1 MLSNELQLTAL
12 RLPYFNSY
20 SGKMGATGAESQER
34 AEPPPQHP
42 LVSFYYKIQVRLP
55 GCLLP
60 ALIRPMPITIDDI
73 LDAADEHNASDIFLQ
88 EDEIPRLKITE
99 QIHVY
104 GEERMS
110 LGQLTALWQSCG
122 GDPQADRDR
131 DSGLVSRS
139 HTRFR
144 VNMHKSIGRLGA
156 VLRRIR
162 TYIPD
167 LATLG
172 APDWLLTKWAAKPYG
187 IILVTGPTG
196 TGKSTTLA
204 SLLKWMNDHLARHIV
219 TIEDPIE
226 YMFTNNMCLFT
237 QREVGRDTDSF
248 GRGLRGAMRQAP
260 DVIFVGE
267 IRDFDTAL
275 TALQASETGH
285 LVLASLHSEKVSD
298 TMERFLNLFPPDQI
312 NLGLHLLSHQ
322 LIGIC
327 CQKLVQKVDG
337 GLKLLVEHIEN
348 GGAVRDWIAR
358 RDVDKIQDYLMR
370 GSDPN
375 STNFL
380 RSIISAYEAGVID
393 EPTAIM
399 ATGNETE
406 FRRAARGI
414 ST

>member
-1 MLSNELQLTAL
+1 
-12 RLPYFNSY
+12 
-20 SGKMGATGAESQER
+20 
-34 AEPPPQHP
+34 
-42 LVSFYYKIQVRLP
+42 
-55 GCLLP
+55 
-60 ALIRPMPITIDDI
+60 MPFGIDDI

-88 EDEIPRLKITE
+88 EGEIPRLKIAE

-104 GEERMS
+104 GEERVP
-110 LGQLTALWQSCG
+110 LGMLAALWQTCG
-122 GDPQADRDR
+122 GDPSTDRDR

-139 HTRFR
+139 NTRFR
-144 VNMHKSIGRLGA
+144 VNLHKSVGRLGA

-162 TYIPD
+162 TSIPD
-167 LATLG
+167 LAVLG
-172 APDWLLTKWAAKPYG
+172 APDWLLTKWAMKPYG

-204 SLLKWMNDHLARHIV
+204 ALLKWMNQNMARHIV

-226 YMFTNNMCLFT
+226 YMFTNEQCLFT
-237 QREVGRDTDSF
+237 QREVGRDTDTF

-298 TMERFLNLFPPDQI
+298 TMERFLNLFPPDQL

-327 CQKLVQKVDG
+327 CQKLVQRVDG

-358 RDVDKIQDYLMR
+358 RDVDKIQEYLMR

-406 FRRAARGI
+406 FRRAARGV
-414 ST
+414 TT

>member
-1 MLSNELQLTAL
+1 
-12 RLPYFNSY
+12 
-20 SGKMGATGAESQER
+20 
-34 AEPPPQHP
+34 
-42 LVSFYYKIQVRLP
+42 
-55 GCLLP
+55 
-60 ALIRPMPITIDDI
+60 MPITIDDI

-88 EDEIPRLKITE
+88 EDEVPRLKISE

-104 GEERMS
+104 GEERMT
-110 LGQLTALWQSCG
+110 LANLTALWQTCG
-122 GDPQADRDR
+122 ADPLNDRDR
-131 DSGLVSRS
+131 DSGLVSHR

-162 TYIPD
+162 TSIPD

-172 APDWLLTKWAAKPYG
+172 APDWLLTKWATKPYG

-204 SLLKWMNDHLARHIV
+204 ALLQWMNATLARHVV
-219 TIEDPIE
+219 TIEDPVE
-226 YMFTNNMCLFT
+226 YMFTNDRCLFT
-237 QREVGRDTDSF
+237 QREVGRDTDTF

-327 CQKLVQKVDG
+327 CQKLVQRVDG

-370 GSDPN
+370 GTDPN

-380 RSIISAYEAGVID
+380 RSIIAAYEAGIID
-393 EPTAIM
+393 EPTAIL

-414 ST
+414 TT

>member
-1 MLSNELQLTAL
+1 
-12 RLPYFNSY
+12 
-20 SGKMGATGAESQER
+20 
-34 AEPPPQHP
+34 
-42 LVSFYYKIQVRLP
+42 
-55 GCLLP
+55 
-60 ALIRPMPITIDDI
+60 MPITIDDI
-73 LDAADEHNASDIFLQ
+73 LNAADEHNASDIFLQ
-88 EDEIPRLKITE
+88 EGELPRLKIEE

-104 GEERMS
+104 GEERIS
-110 LGQLTALWQSCG
+110 LSALTGLWQVCG
-122 GDPQADRDR
+122 GDPATDRDR
-131 DSGLVSRS
+131 DSGLVSRAQ
-139 HTRFR
+139 TRFR
-144 VNMHKSIGRLGA
+144 VNMHKSVGRLGA

-162 TYIPD
+162 TFIPD
-167 LATLG
+167 LNVLG
-172 APDWLLTKWAAKPYG
+172 APDWLLTKWAMKPYG

-204 SLLKWMNDHLARHIV
+204 SLLKWMNQNMARHIV

-226 YMFTNNMCLFT
+226 YMFENERCLFT
-237 QREVGRDTDSF
+237 QREVGRDTDTF

-327 CQKLVQKVDG
+327 CQKLVQRVDG

-348 GGAVRDWIAR
+348 GGAVRDWISR
-358 RDVDKIQDYLMR
+358 RDVDKIQEYLMR

-380 RSIISAYEAGVID
+380 RSILAAYESGIID

>member
-1 MLSNELQLTAL
+1 
-12 RLPYFNSY
+12 
-20 SGKMGATGAESQER
+20 
-34 AEPPPQHP
+34 
-42 LVSFYYKIQVRLP
+42 
-55 GCLLP
+55 
-60 ALIRPMPITIDDI
+60 MPITIDDI

-88 EDEIPRLKITE
+88 EDEVPRLKIAE

-104 GEERMS
+104 GEETVT
-110 LGQLTALWQSCG
+110 LAHLTALWQTCG
-122 GDPQADRDR
+122 GDPQKDRDR

-144 VNMHKSIGRLGA
+144 VNMHRSVGRLGA

-162 TYIPD
+162 TFIPD
-167 LATLG
+167 LAALG

-204 SLLKWMNDHLARHIV
+204 ALLKWMNQTMARHIV

-226 YMFTNNMCLFT
+226 YMFTNERCLFT
-237 QREVGRDTDSF
+237 QREVGRDTDTF

-358 RDVDKIQDYLMR
+358 RDVDKIQEYLMR

-380 RSIISAYEAGVID
+380 RSIITAYESGIID

>member
-1 MLSNELQLTAL
+1 
-12 RLPYFNSY
+12 
-20 SGKMGATGAESQER
+20 
-34 AEPPPQHP
+34 
-42 LVSFYYKIQVRLP
+42 
-55 GCLLP
+55 
-60 ALIRPMPITIDDI
+60 MPITIDDI

-88 EDEIPRLKITE
+88 EDEIPRLKISE
-99 QIHVY
+99 QIHVI

-110 LGQLTALWQSCG
+110 LGQLSALWQACG
-122 GDPQADRDR
+122 GDPLTDRDR
-131 DSGLVSRS
+131 DSGLVSQKG
-139 HTRFR
+139 TRFR
-144 VNMHKSIGRLGA
+144 VNMHKTVGRLGA

-162 TYIPD
+162 TFIPD

-172 APDWLLTKWAAKPYG
+172 APDWLLTKWAVKPYG

-204 SLLKWMNDHLARHIV
+204 ALLKWMNEHLARHVV

-226 YMFTNNMCLFT
+226 YMFTNDQCLFT
-237 QREVGRDTDSF
+237 QREVGRDTDTF

-327 CQKLVQKVDG
+327 CQKLVQRVDG

-370 GSDPN
+370 GTDPN

-380 RSIISAYEAGVID
+380 RSIITAYETGIID

>member
-1 MLSNELQLTAL
+1 MKA
-12 RLPYFNSY
+12 
-20 SGKMGATGAESQER
+20 
-34 AEPPPQHP
+34 
-42 LVSFYYKIQVRLP
+42 
-55 GCLLP
+55 
-60 ALIRPMPITIDDI
+60 MPITIDDI

-88 EDEIPRLKITE
+88 EDEIPRLKISE
-99 QIHVY
+99 QIHVI

-110 LGQLTALWQSCG
+110 LGQLSALWQACG
-122 GDPQADRDR
+122 GDPLTDRDR
-131 DSGLVSRS
+131 DSGLVSQKG
-139 HTRFR
+139 TRFR
-144 VNMHKSIGRLGA
+144 VNMHKSVGRLGA

-172 APDWLLTKWAAKPYG
+172 APDWLLTKWAVKPYG

-204 SLLKWMNDHLARHIV
+204 ALLKWMNEHLARHVV

-226 YMFTNNMCLFT
+226 YMFTNEKCLFT
-237 QREVGRDTDSF
+237 QREVGRDTDTF

-327 CQKLVQKVDG
+327 CQKLVQRVDG

-370 GSDPN
+370 GTDPN

-380 RSIISAYEAGVID
+380 RSIITAYEAGIID

>member
-1 MLSNELQLTAL
+1 
-12 RLPYFNSY
+12 
-20 SGKMGATGAESQER
+20 
-34 AEPPPQHP
+34 
-42 LVSFYYKIQVRLP
+42 
-55 GCLLP
+55 
-60 ALIRPMPITIDDI
+60 MPITIDDI

-88 EDEIPRLKITE
+88 EDEIPRLKISE
-99 QIHVY
+99 QIHVI

-110 LGQLTALWQSCG
+110 LGQLSALWQACG
-122 GDPQADRDR
+122 GDPLTDRDR
-131 DSGLVSRS
+131 DSGLVSQKG
-139 HTRFR
+139 TRFR
-144 VNMHKSIGRLGA
+144 VNMHKSVGRLGA

-172 APDWLLTKWAAKPYG
+172 APDWLLTKWAVKPYG

-204 SLLKWMNDHLARHIV
+204 ALLKWMNEHLARHVV

-226 YMFTNNMCLFT
+226 YMFTNEKCLFT
-237 QREVGRDTDSF
+237 QREVGRDTDTF

-327 CQKLVQKVDG
+327 CQKLVQRVDG

-370 GSDPN
+370 GTDPN

-380 RSIISAYEAGVID
+380 RSIITAYEAGIID

-399 ATGNETE
+399 ATGNETD

-414 ST
+414 STYPPAPLSCAPTISLNICPCSRSVEARICTSARMPRPWAAFTARWWR

>member
-1 MLSNELQLTAL
+1 
-12 RLPYFNSY
+12 
-20 SGKMGATGAESQER
+20 
-34 AEPPPQHP
+34 
-42 LVSFYYKIQVRLP
+42 
-55 GCLLP
+55 
-60 ALIRPMPITIDDI
+60 MPITIDDI
-73 LDAADEHNASDIFLQ
+73 LDAADDHNASDIFLQ
-88 EDEIPRLKITE
+88 EGELPRLKISE

-104 GEERMS
+104 GEECMS
-110 LGQLTALWQSCG
+110 LSNLTALWQTCG
-122 GDPQADRDR
+122 GDPLNDQDR
-131 DSGLVSRS
+131 DSGLVSQRG
-139 HTRFR
+139 TRFR

-162 TYIPD
+162 TFIPD
-167 LATLG
+167 MATLG
-172 APDWLLTKWAAKPYG
+172 APDWLLTKWAVKPYG

-204 SLLKWMNDHLARHIV
+204 SLLKWMNENLARHIV

-226 YMFTNNMCLFT
+226 YMFANERCLFT
-237 QREVGRDTDSF
+237 QREVGRDTETF

-327 CQKLVQKVDG
+327 CQKLVQRVDG
-337 GLKLLVEHIEN
+337 GLQLLVEHIEN

-370 GSDPN
+370 GADPN

-380 RSIISAYEAGVID
+380 RSIISAYEAGIID

-414 ST
+414 TT

>member
-1 MLSNELQLTAL
+1 
-12 RLPYFNSY
+12 
-20 SGKMGATGAESQER
+20 
-34 AEPPPQHP
+34 
-42 LVSFYYKIQVRLP
+42 
-55 GCLLP
+55 
-60 ALIRPMPITIDDI
+60 MPITIDDI

-88 EDEIPRLKITE
+88 EEEIPRLKINE
-99 QIHVY
+99 RIHVY
-104 GEERMS
+104 GEERIPLS
-110 LGQLTALWQSCG
+110 QLTALWQACG
-122 GDPQADRDR
+122 GDPLTDRDR

-144 VNMHKSIGRLGA
+144 VNLHKSIGRLGA

-162 TYIPD
+162 TSIPD

-172 APDWLLTKWAAKPYG
+172 APDWLLTKWATKPYG

-204 SLLKWMNDHLARHIV
+204 SLLKWMNDNLARHIV

-226 YMFTNNMCLFT
+226 YMFTNNQCLFT
-237 QREVGRDTDSF
+237 QREVGRDTDTF

-375 STNFL
+375 ATNFL
-380 RSIISAYEAGVID
+380 RSIISAYEAGIID
-393 EPTAIM
+393 EPTAVM

>member
-1 MLSNELQLTAL
+1 
-12 RLPYFNSY
+12 
-20 SGKMGATGAESQER
+20 
-34 AEPPPQHP
+34 
-42 LVSFYYKIQVRLP
+42 
-55 GCLLP
+55 
-60 ALIRPMPITIDDI
+60 MPITIDDI